1 VWYITKNYFIFL
13 FSYVLA
19 FTNIHKKNNYNEIK
33 HKWVVSKNHL
43 KYSGDDENS
52 KTPEETKQITFEE
65 LKYEFEELKNRNCG
79 EVNEIYEIEELD
91 REYFKLIQKIK
102 KLDKNLK
109 PDSFPNEELN
119 KNITPL
125 FISKEWSS

>member
-1 VWYITKNYFIFL
+1 
-13 FSYVLA
+13 VLA
-19 FTNIHKKNNYNEIK
+19 FNNIYKKNNYNEIK
-33 HKWVVSKNHL
+33 FKLVVSKNHL

-52 KTPEETKQITFEE
+52 KNLEEPEQITFEE
-65 LKYEFEELKNRNCG
+65 LKYEFEELKNKNCAEG
-79 EVNEIYEIEELD
+79 NEMYEIEELIKP
-91 REYFKLIQKIK
+91 EYFKLIQKIK